1 MERKTLTTSTGMPV
15 ESNQFS

>member
-1 MERKTLTTSTGMPV
+1 MPV